1 VSVYAHHGRAR
12 RVVIFQL
19 TLRCPL
25 ECAHCGVRSGP
36 DNGVEMDTDRAAG
49 WIEALG
55 RDGQTRVVVFT
66 GGEPFVKPGRLR
78 RLAAVARGAGLEVAV
93 VTSASWAPTRARAA
107 EVLAGLPGLSNLTL
121 SADRFHLEFLP
132 LANVRHAA
140 EAALERGLEVGAFV
154 TLANR
159 EDDFVGE
166 FRAAMGEAL
175 WARLHVRVEHVHLVG
190 RARASATL
198 ARLVERAAF
207 ETLPDQPCASAAAP
221 TILPDGS
228 VMTCCGDAIDT
239 PGEWAALRVGHLDA
253 TPVSA
258 ILDGAEANPLI
269 QGLRILGPKAIG
281 DLVAERRGRPFAV
294 RPFER
299 HNICDVCRELVTR
312 PENLRAARAVLD
324 AEAPRLAAAR
334 FVLDAVDVL
343 VPAPREP

>member
-1 VSVYAHHGRAR
+1 
-12 RVVIFQL
+12 
-19 TLRCPL
+19 
-25 ECAHCGVRSGP
+25 
-36 DNGVEMDTDRAAG
+36 
-49 WIEALG
+49 
-55 RDGQTRVVVFT
+55 
-66 GGEPFVKPGRLR
+66 
-78 RLAAVARGAGLEVAV
+78 
-93 VTSASWAPTRARAA
+93 
-107 EVLAGLPGLSNLTL
+107 
-121 SADRFHLEFLP
+121 
-132 LANVRHAA
+132 
-140 EAALERGLEVGAFV
+140 
-154 TLANR
+154 
-159 EDDFVGE
+159 
-166 FRAAMGEAL
+166 
-175 WARLHVRVEHVHLVG
+175 VHLVG

-239 PGEWAALRVGHLDA
+239 PGEWAALRVGRLDA
-253 TPVSA
+253 TPLTA

-281 DLVAERRGRPFAV
+281 DLVAERHGRPFAA

-334 FVLDAVDVL
+334 FVLDAVDAL